1 MGAISKA
8 LVGAGRAPLTA
19 ELKDVLRLLNELED
33 FNLTDWG
40 SEFVAS
46 INDRINIY
54 QGEAVISDAQYDCLD
69 SLAAKYDLADP
80 A

>member
-33 FNLTDWG
+33 FNLTDWE
-40 SEFVAS
+40 SDFVAS
-46 INDRINIY
+46 LNESINIY
-54 QGEAVISDAQYDCLD
+54 QGEAVISDAQGDWLNK
-69 SLAAKYDLADP
+69 LAEKYDLEP

>member
-8 LVGAGRAPLTA
+8 LVNAGRAPLTA

-33 FNLTDWG
+33 FNLTDWE

-54 QGEAVISDAQYDCLD
+54 QGETVISDAQYDCLD

>member
-1 MGAISKA
+1 MGTLSKA
-8 LVGAGRAPLTA
+8 FVGAGRAPLTA

-33 FNLTDWG
+33 FNLTDWE

-46 INDRINIY
+46 LNDKINIY
-54 QGEAVISDAQYDCLD
+54 QGETVISDAQYDVLD
-69 SLAAKYDLADP
+69 RLAEKYDLADP

>member
-1 MGAISKA
+1 MGALSKA
-8 LVGAGRAPLTA
+8 FVGAGRAPLTA

-33 FNLTDWG
+33 FNLTDWE

-54 QGEAVISDAQYDCLD
+54 QGEAFISDAQYDCLGE
-69 SLAAKYDLADP
+69 LAEKYDLEP